1 MPDFRRKL
9 RNLIGQE
16 DKMSVRDDENTRA
29 LFSRCEVLD
38 VEMLHDEDR
47 LDRGDFLIA
56 RVVFKKKSDD
66 EEEEKFHD
74 HWVIVDQR
82 YKQNVYSNKVYFLFF
97 LLVKE

>member
-9 RNLIGQE
+9 RNLMGME
-16 DKMSVRDDENTRA
+16 DKAALRDDENTKA

-56 RVVFKKKSDD
+56 RVVLKKKSDD

-82 YKQNVYSNKVYFLFF
+82 YT
-97 LLVKE
+97 

>member
-1 MPDFRRKL
+1 MPEFRRKL
-9 RNLIGQE
+9 RSLIGQE
-16 DKMSVRDDENTRA
+16 DKMSLRDDENTRA

-38 VEMLHDEDR
+38 VEKLHDEDR

-56 RVVFKKKSDD
+56 RVDFKKKSDD
-66 EEEEKFHD
+66 EDEEKFHD

>member
-1 MPDFRRKL
+1 MPEFRRKL
-9 RNLIGQE
+9 RSLIGQE
-16 DKMSVRDDENTRA
+16 SLEMSLRDDENTKA

-38 VEMLHDEDR
+38 VELLHDEDR

-56 RVVFKKKSDD
+56 RIVLKKKSDDD

-82 YKQNVYSNKVYFLFF
+82 YKQNVYFHKVYF
-97 LLVKE
+97 